1 MSSLVLTHLLAF
13 VALSAVLALLQLLL
27 QQRRPAL
34 KAMPGFYL
42 LLALLSLFALLP
54 LPELGDSWPVPVAL
68 LQESSWQWQ
77 QLQAV
82 PEHPSLLAE
91 PGWQL
96 TDVVLLILMLVS
108 LWHLA
113 RFGLQQ
119 WRLQQFIARSEL
131 LSAADWLA
139 DWPAEV
145 QLRLFYGQSSAF
157 ACGIRQPLVMVPA
170 YFVQLPPEQRQLLLR
185 HELTHLQHRD
195 PLVLLLWRL
204 LLALCWFNPLLAL
217 WQQHWQQAAELRV
230 DHQLCQDYKPELY
243 AQTLLLCLK
252 LNQQHQPSGL
262 AFNRPSALSQYQQ
275 RLTAL
280 FQPFP
285 VLPASQ
291 QQSGLLLLLFFTLAL
306 TLGCAQLRF
315 SQSPAEW
322 QRPVAAEVRV
332 SSFYGEQHP
341 FRQNR
346 PHQGMDFAAQA
357 GDPVY
362 ASARGTVLIAD
373 NQSLN
378 SNYGMAVL
386 LDHGNGYQTLYAHLQ
401 QADVTPGQ
409 QLQAGQPLGKV
420 GATGRV
426 TGAHLHFE
434 LLHQGQA
441 QDPALLLTT
450 SP

>member
-1 MSSLVLTHLLAF
+1 MSSQVLLHLLAF
-13 VALSAVLALLQLLL
+13 VGLTSVLALLQLLL
-27 QQRRPAL
+27 QRRWPAL
-34 KAMPGFYL
+34 KALPGFYL
-42 LLALLSLFALLP
+42 LLALLSLFAFLP
-54 LPELGDSWPVPVAL
+54 LPELGHSWPVPVAL

-82 PEHPSLLAE
+82 PVHPSLQVE
-91 PGWQL
+91 PGWQA
-96 TDVVLLILMLVS
+96 TDYLLALLCLVTTWW
-108 LWHLA
+108 LGALVQ
-113 RFGLQQ
+113 QQ
-119 WRLQQFIARSEL
+119 WQLKRFIVQSEL
-131 LSAADWLA
+131 LKGEDWLP
-139 DWPAEV
+139 DWPGQVE
-145 QLRLFYGQSSAF
+145 LRLFYGQSSAF
-157 ACGIRQPLVMVPA
+157 ASGVIQPVVMVPA
-170 YFVQLPPEQRQLLLR
+170 YLVQLPPEQRQLLLR
-185 HELTHLQHRD
+185 HELTHLQYRD

-204 LLALCWFNPLLAL
+204 LLALCWFNPVLAL
-217 WQQHWQQAAELRV
+217 WQKHWQQAVELRV
-230 DHQLCQDYKPELY
+230 DRQLCQDSKPELY

-252 LNQQHQPSGL
+252 LNQQQQPNGL
-262 AFNRPSALSQYQQ
+262 AFNRSSVLAQYQQ

-280 FQPFP
+280 FQP
-285 VLPASQ
+285 LPALPAPQ
-291 QQSGLLLLLFFTLAL
+291 QQSGSLLLLLFTLAL

-315 SQSPAEW
+315 SQSPTEW
-322 QRPVAAEVRV
+322 LRPVAAEVRV

-346 PHQGMDFAAQA
+346 RHQGMDFAAQA

-378 SNYGMAVL
+378 SNYGIAVL

-401 QADVTPGQ
+401 QADVRPGQ

-434 LLHQGQA
+434 LLQQGQA